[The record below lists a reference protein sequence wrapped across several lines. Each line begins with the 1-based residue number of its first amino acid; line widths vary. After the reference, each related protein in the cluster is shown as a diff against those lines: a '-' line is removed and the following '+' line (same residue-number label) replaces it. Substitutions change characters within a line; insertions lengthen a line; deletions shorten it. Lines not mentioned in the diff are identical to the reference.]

1 MKILIDSRE
10 QNPYSFSGFDV
21 EPITTA
27 LPSGD
32 YSLPGFTDRVA
43 VERKELNDLLGC
55 LTHDRDRFKRELERL
70 RSYESAA
77 LVIEAPFEA
86 IAAGA
91 YRSRMVPEAAIQSL
105 YAIMAA
111 YRMPVFFA
119 GDRDGGE
126 QFVFDFLRHCA
137 RHAERRWKAVC
148 NWKNEK
154 STGKPLKATKGGNL
168 YNT

>member
-55 LTHDRDRFKRELERL
+55 LTHDRDRFKR
-70 RSYESAA
+70 
-77 LVIEAPFEA
+77 
-86 IAAGA
+86 
-91 YRSRMVPEAAIQSL
+91 
-105 YAIMAA
+105 
-111 YRMPVFFA
+111 
-119 GDRDGGE
+119 
-126 QFVFDFLRHCA
+126 
-137 RHAERRWKAVC
+137 
-148 NWKNEK
+148 
-154 STGKPLKATKGGNL
+154 
-168 YNT
+168 